1 MGPGK
6 QDSWRPPVRLTFG
19 GLNKT
24 PGRAKRNQL
33 LFLKKKKISYSLSK
47 NNEIS

>member
-33 LFLKKKKISYSLSK
+33 LFLKKKKKNQLLSLK
-47 NNEIS
+47 K